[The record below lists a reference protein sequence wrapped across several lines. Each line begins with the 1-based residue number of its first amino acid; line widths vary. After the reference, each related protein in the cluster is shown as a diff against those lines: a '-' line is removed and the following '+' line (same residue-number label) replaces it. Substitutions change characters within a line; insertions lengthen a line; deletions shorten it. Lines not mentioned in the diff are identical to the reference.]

1 MAASRVNFNFTFHCG
16 LECVQIYLHKHTD
29 KFTSVCIQIMYL
41 RSRSEKFHIKDGN
54 VLDRLK
60 ISAARRKSHMG
71 LNLVTKVCFLCAS
84 SMVAVVAKY
93 TVCDKCAE
101 QKKSSM
107 VSTITIW
114 PFHGSRGSRTSI
126 QGQSM
131 SNLWSTK
138 KHCIDFSLV
147 FRFSPVS
154 IIRQCP
160 ILTVIY
166 MLLLP

>member
-1 MAASRVNFNFTFHCG
+1 
-16 LECVQIYLHKHTD
+16 
-29 KFTSVCIQIMYL
+29 MYV
-41 RSRSEKFHIKDGN
+41 RSRSEKFHIKDVN

-84 SMVAVVAKY
+84 SMVAVVTKCI
-93 TVCDKCAE
+93 VCEMCAE

-114 PFHGSRGSRTSI
+114 PYHGSRGSRTSI

-138 KHCIDFSLV
+138 KHCIEFSLSLSV
-147 FRFSPVS
+147 FPCQYHSTDVPFSS
-154 IIRQCP
+154 LSTRQ
-160 ILTVIY
+160 TAQA
-166 MLLLP
+166 